1 MTSASKHVHID
12 KLDDIVD
19 KCNNTY
25 NSTIKLKPVD
35 VKANTYFDSSKE
47 INDKVFVIDI
57 VKNIVQWTCIMND
70 LNEEEIVGMLY
81 EK

>member
-47 INDKVFVIDI
+47 IDKVFVIDI

>member
-70 LNEEEIVGMLY
+70 LNEEEIVGMFY

>member
-1 MTSASKHVHID
+1 MTSASKHVRID

-70 LNEEEIVGMLY
+70 LNEEEIVGMFY

>member
-70 LNEEEIVGMLY
+70 LNKEEIVGMFY

>member
-70 LNEEEIVGMLY
+70 LHEEEIVGMLY

>member
-1 MTSASKHVHID
+1 MTSSSKHVHID

-19 KCNNTY
+19 KCHNTY